1 MPQAGRR
8 SIPDSAVPV
17 IATCFPTKPTMEA
30 PMRSDQMKSGIT
42 RIPHRSLFKA
52 AGLTDEELAR
62 PIIGIVNSQNDI
74 IPGHVHLGTITEA
87 VKAGVR
93 MSGGTPLAFPAI
105 GVCDGIAMGHDGMRY
120 SLISREHIADSVE
133 IMAMAHPFDAL
144 VFVPNC
150 DKIVPGMLMAALR
163 LNIPS
168 IFVSGGPM
176 LANFVNGRKVT
187 LSNAFEAVGAVG
199 LGAMSAD
206 EARDIEEDACPG
218 CGSCAGMFTANSMN
232 CMTEAIGLGL
242 PGNGAIP
249 AVNAARIR
257 LAKHAGMKIMELL
270 EKTIRPR
277 DIVTPDALHNALTAD
292 MALGCSS
299 NTVLHLPAIAHE
311 AGIKLELATINAI
324 SKATPQLVKLSPA
337 GPDSLAD
344 LDMAGG
350 LPAVLKELLGHGLLK
365 KDCITV
371 TGKTVGE
378 NVKNAKV
385 KDASVIRPKDKAY
398 SPDGGLAILWGN
410 LAPDGAVVKKGAVL
424 PEMMIHQGPA
434 VVFDSEEDCIAAL
447 LEKKVKPGDVLVV
460 RYEGPKGG
468 PGMREMLAPTATL
481 AGMGLDNSVALIT
494 DGRFSGAS
502 RGASIGHISPE
513 AAAGG
518 VIALVETGDAISIN
532 IPNNTLELL
541 VDGAILAKRRE
552 TWHCMEKP
560 VPPNSYLARY
570 RRLVTSANT
579 GAVFIDE

>member
-1 MPQAGRR
+1 
-8 SIPDSAVPV
+8 
-17 IATCFPTKPTMEA
+17 
-30 PMRSDQMKSGIT
+30 MRSDQMKAGIT

-62 PIIGIVNSQNDI
+62 PIIGIVNAQNDI
-74 IPGHVHLGTITEA
+74 IPGHVHLGAITEA

-93 MSGGTPLAFPAI
+93 MAGGTPLAFPAI

-150 DKIVPGMLMAALR
+150 DKIVPGMIMAALR

-168 IFVSGGPM
+168 VFVSGGPM
-176 LANFVNGRKVT
+176 MPNLVGGHKIT
-187 LSNAFEAVGAVG
+187 LSNAFEAVGTARIG
-199 LGAMSAD
+199 KMTD
-206 EARDIEEDACPG
+206 EEVREIEDGACPG

-232 CMTEAIGLGL
+232 CMTEVVGLGL
-242 PGNGAIP
+242 PGNGTIP

-257 LAKHAGMKIMELL
+257 LAKHAGMKVMEMLD
-270 EKTIRPR
+270 KNIRPR
-277 DIVTPDALHNALTAD
+277 DIVTADSLHNALTAD

-311 AGIKLELATINAI
+311 AGITMDLENINAI
-324 SKATPQLVKLSPA
+324 SKATPHLVKLSPA

-344 LDMAGG
+344 LEMAGG
-350 LPAVLKELLGHGLLK
+350 VQAVLKQLADYGLLK
-365 KDCITV
+365 TGCMTV
-371 TGKTVGE
+371 TGKSVGE
-378 NVKNAKV
+378 NIKSATVR
-385 KDASVIRPKDKAY
+385 DADVIRPREKAY

-424 PEMMIHQGPA
+424 PEMMTHEGPA
-434 VVFDSEEDCIAAL
+434 RVFESEEACSDAL
-447 LEKKVKPGDVLVV
+447 LGGKINPGDVIVI

-468 PGMREMLAPTATL
+468 PGMREMLSPTSTL
-481 AGMGLDNSVALIT
+481 AGMGLDSSVALIT

-518 VIALVETGDAISIN
+518 PIGLVAEGDRIRID
-532 IPNNTLELL
+532 IPNNKLELL
-541 VDGAILAKRRE
+541 VEDATLSERRK
-552 TWHCMEKP
+552 TWKP
-560 VPPNSYLARY
+560 VEKAVPNGYLKRY
-570 RRLVTSANT
+570 RRLVGSANT
-579 GAVFIDE
+579 GAVFLDD